1 MEILRKSGD
10 YNIILNQEN
19 DFQTNLG
26 WEEGMDIFEDEV
38 LSTIINPI
46 DNYETIRYIHEPYN
60 AVINGTTVNQC
71 DIWFKF
77 FFIDANTSYN
87 NGLDYSLIGIAPKD
101 NANMIK
107 TSTESYFRLEYFKT
121 PNNEPPTRMNRK
133 LVFSKNL
140 QLPIGEKFYY
150 NTLRQNIH
158 VPVFMGSNYRNKE
171 NMYLFWFQDDTVLSD
186 STLSGNTFFM
196 TAKFLNASD
205 GSIIDFTN
213 SRLLTTDVISEY
225 ADLYYKV
232 VINKSGYTYNVY
244 NYDGTQNERVGNGLS
259 NSINFYE
266 KGGESAPASSP
277 LPTPAASPAPTPAAS
292 PAPTPAASPAP
303 TPAPSSGGG
312 SPTYN
317 VSVNRTSIDETGPNN
332 SVTVTVNTTNVAN
345 GTTLYWGLT
354 TASSIILTL
363 PPVSDFSGE
372 TYNLIITNNQGSF
385 TLTAIEDFRTEG
397 PATSETFAIEIKTG
411 NTAGPVVGTTPLL
424 SLNDTSKD
432 PPIFT
437 YYDVRNC
444 DSGSTG
450 LVMRYPGPDNLDVG
464 VYVISDPL
472 FNPQQVGIVY
482 RIIGVS
488 TQTIFTLY
496 YKEEVEAPS
505 GGCN

>member
-1 MEILRKSGD
+1 MKILRKPGD
-10 YNIILNQEN
+10 YNVILNQEN
-19 DFQTNLG
+19 LFQTNLG

-87 NGLDYSLIGIAPKD
+87 NGLDYSLIGISPKD

-107 TSTESYFRLEYFKT
+107 TSTESYFRLEFFKT

-186 STLSGNTFFM
+186 STLSGDTFFM
-196 TAKFLNASD
+196 TANFLNAND

-213 SRLLTTDVISEY
+213 SRLLTTTEISES

-266 KGGESAPASSP
+266 KGGESTLAPTPPASPAPTPPASP
-277 LPTPAASPAPTPAAS
+277 EPTPAASPAPTPEPS
-292 PAPTPAASPAP
+292 PGG
-303 TPAPSSGGG
+303 GGG
-312 SPTYN
+312 SPSYN

-345 GTTLYWGLT
+345 GTTLYWALT
-354 TASSIILTL
+354 TSSNIILTL

-372 TYNLIITNNQGSF
+372 TYNLVINNNQGSF

-432 PPIFT
+432 PEIFT
-437 YYDVRNC
+437 YYDIKNC
-444 DSGSTG
+444 TAGTTG
-450 LVMRYPGPDNLDVG
+450 LVMRYPGPDNLSAG
-464 VYVISDPL
+464 VYVVANTT
-472 FNPQQVGIVY
+472 FNPQQAGIIYKVL
-482 RIIGVS
+482 GVS
-488 TQTIFTLY
+488 TQTEFTVY
-496 YKEEVEAPS
+496 YGGEESAPE
-505 GGCN
+505 GGC

>member
-1 MEILRKSGD
+1 MEILRKPGD
-10 YNIILNQEN
+10 YNVILNQEN

-87 NGLDYSLIGIAPKD
+87 NGLDYSLVGIAPKD

-121 PNNEPPTRMNRK
+121 PNNEPPTRINRK

-140 QLPIGEKFYY
+140 QLPMGEKFYY

-213 SRLLTTDVISEY
+213 SRLLTTDVISES

-232 VINKSGYTYNVY
+232 VINKNGYTYKVF
-244 NYDGTQNERVGNGLS
+244 NYDGSQNQRVGNGLS

-266 KGGESAPASSP
+266 KGGESTLA
-277 LPTPAASPAPTPAAS
+277 PTPPAPTPAAS

-303 TPAPSSGGG
+303 TPEASPSYGLTFTATVDRPSLI
-312 SPTYN
+312 Y
-317 VSVNRTSIDETGPNN
+317 DEVTPNN
-332 SVTVTVNTTNVAN
+332 LVIVKVTTSQSAVGSYIWWGKHSGSATTDDFTNFDTPMLVNSTT
-345 GTTLYWGLT
+345 GHTFTLEIKKDLT
-354 TASSIILTL
+354 T
-363 PPVSDFSGE
+363 
-372 TYNLIITNNQGSF
+372 
-385 TLTAIEDFRTEG
+385 EG
-397 PATSETFAIEIKTG
+397 NETFAVAIFT
-411 NTAGPVVGTTPLL
+411 GTTSTKGGKVAFTPTFAIT
-424 SLNDTSKD
+424 DTSPEPSKRYAILQQFKD
-432 PPIFT
+432 YT
-437 YYDVRNC
+437 SSTNC
-444 DSGSTG
+444 DSLGSKNFYFD
-450 LVMRYPGPDNLDVG
+450 LVQSGINLGGGDVIYGASFCYKVDSFTNDLNGEQQISAGPNDIN
-464 VYVISDPL
+464 SC
-472 FNPQQVGIVY
+472 
-482 RIIGVS
+482 
-488 TQTIFTLY
+488 
-496 YKEEVEAPS
+496 PS
-505 GGCN
+505 CPD

>member
-1 MEILRKSGD
+1 MEILRKPGD
-10 YNIILNQEN
+10 YNVILNQEN

-46 DNYETIRYIHEPYN
+46 DNYETIRYIHEPYD
-60 AVINGTTVNQC
+60 AVISGTTVNQC

-87 NGLDYSLIGIAPKD
+87 NGLDYSLVGIAPKD

-150 NTLRQNIH
+150 NTLRQNIY

-213 SRLLTTDVISEY
+213 SRLLTTDVISES

-232 VINKSGYTYNVY
+232 VINKSGYTYSVY

-266 KGGESAPASSP
+266 KGGESTLA
-277 LPTPAASPAPTPAAS
+277 PTPAASPAPTPAAS

-303 TPAPSSGGG
+303 TPASSPNNSG
-312 SPTYN
+312 SPTYT
-317 VSVNRTSIDETGPNN
+317 VSVNSTSINETEPGNQLI
-332 SVTVTVNTTNVAN
+332 VTVTTTNVAN
-345 GTTLYWGLT
+345 NTTLYWGLT
-354 TASSIILTL
+354 TGSNIAINVGSTY
-363 PPVSDFSGE
+363 SDFTGE
-372 TYNLIITNNQGSF
+372 TFNVLIVNNTGTFTIT
-385 TLTAIEDFRTEG
+385 AVPDARTEG
-397 PATSETFAIEIKTG
+397 PSLFETFGIDIRTV
-411 NTAGPVVGTTPLL
+411 NTAGPIVATTGLTL
-424 SLNDTSKD
+424 RLNDTSKD
-432 PPIFT
+432 PQFVT
-437 YYDVRNC
+437 YYDVKNC
-444 DSGSTG
+444 TTGFSG
-450 LVMRYPGPDNLDVG
+450 LVMRYPGGNNLDVG
-464 VYVISDPL
+464 VYVTATNSEYSGNL
-472 FNPQQVGIVY
+472 FKILGLNSG
-482 RIIGVS
+482 
-488 TQTIFTLY
+488 TEFTLY
-496 YKEEVEAPS
+496 YGGEEEAPS
-505 GGCN
+505 GGC